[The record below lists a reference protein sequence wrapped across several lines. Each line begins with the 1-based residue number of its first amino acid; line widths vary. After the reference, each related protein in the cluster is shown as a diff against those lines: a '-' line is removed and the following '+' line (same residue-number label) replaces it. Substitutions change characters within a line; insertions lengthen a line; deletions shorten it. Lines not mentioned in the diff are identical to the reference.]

1 MILEAA
7 LAYAHLAAILAWVV
21 FLSSA
26 TALARTEWLNAAA
39 LVRLQRVD
47 RIALVAGVVTLATG
61 LARAVWGIKGLG
73 WYAVQPLLWIKALLW
88 LSMLAFGYGVT
99 RRIASWRRHSE
110 ADGQL
115 PSADALASVRRRL
128 MWSTHL
134 MVLPPLLG
142 VMLARGLGVV

>member
-1 MILEAA
+1 MIVEAA

-26 TALARTEWLNAAA
+26 TALARVEWLNSAA

-47 RIALVAGVVTLATG
+47 RIAFAAALVTLGTG

-73 WYAVQPLLWIKALLW
+73 WYASQPLLWGKAALW
-88 LSMLAFGYGVT
+88 LVMLALGLGVT
-99 RRIASWRRHSE
+99 QRIASWRRRCDTE
-110 ADGQL
+110 GQL
-115 PSADALASVRRRL
+115 PSAEALAWLRRQL
-128 MWSTHL
+128 MWSAHL

-142 VMLARGLGVV
+142 VLLARGLAVI